1 MWSNRSDSRLILDSA
16 NHSYIFLQKDYCLSR
31 FAYCKPD
38 FWWNAGLV
46 WPWSNLFLSSSAA
59 FMCSRQAGEGSG
71 SYLPNE
77 DFYKLW
83 LLLTS
88 VLTLFA
94 RQTVFQVTSWC
105 SCFPASCEI
114 ISISM
119 TSIIFTKWR
128 KLKNKAGFATIWWR
142 SLH

>member
-1 MWSNRSDSRLILDSA
+1 MTRRITVIFSYKKIIAYQGLLIVSLTFDEMPVLC
-16 NHSYIFLQKDYCLSR
+16 NHDQICFKVLLLPLCALVKQAKGVVAIFQMKI
-31 FAYCKPD
+31 
-38 FWWNAGLV
+38 
-46 WPWSNLFLSSSAA
+46 
-59 FMCSRQAGEGSG
+59 
-71 SYLPNE
+71 
-77 DFYKLW
+77 FYKLW